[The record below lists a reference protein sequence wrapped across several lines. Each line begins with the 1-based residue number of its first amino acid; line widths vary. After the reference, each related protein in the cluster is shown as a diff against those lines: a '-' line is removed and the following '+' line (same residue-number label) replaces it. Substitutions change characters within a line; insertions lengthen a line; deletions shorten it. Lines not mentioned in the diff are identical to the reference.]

1 MIKLLKEWH
10 RRMKMN
16 PMERYLAGASD
27 LADLERRQKALSRG
41 QVRLG

>member
-1 MIKLLKEWH
+1 MIKWLKEWH
-10 RRMKMN
+10 KHMKMN
-16 PMERYLAGASD
+16 PIERYLAEASD